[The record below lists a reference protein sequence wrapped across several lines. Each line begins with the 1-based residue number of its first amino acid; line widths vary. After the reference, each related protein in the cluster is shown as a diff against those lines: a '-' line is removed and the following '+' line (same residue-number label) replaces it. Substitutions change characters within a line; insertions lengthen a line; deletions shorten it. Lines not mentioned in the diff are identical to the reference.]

1 MSLLPRQAGSSPVAA
16 TGPCAREQALHTAL
30 QQQIISKEEH
40 DRQLRVLRD
49 GGGGDDGRVLEA
61 PTRQYGDRRV
71 ALHKGLWKAVAG
83 PFTSQKEA
91 ETARTQVSHGRWKWN
106 TDGDKKVFR
115 CAAHVDCQVLM
126 RVTNPLK
133 EVGGGFYLE
142 ELDLAH
148 SLEDNLYGHKRAR
161 LTVAQKAA
169 VAERVEHG
177 KKPRQ
182 MYAQDVLAAIAADPT
197 SKLPGGGAVGMPL
210 PCAAHP

>member
-1 MSLLPRQAGSSPVAA
+1 MSLLPRQAASSPVAA

-30 QQQIISKEEH
+30 QQQIISQEEH

-49 GGGGDDGRVLEA
+49 GDDGRVLEA

-71 ALHKGLWKAVAG
+71 ALHTGLWKAVAG

-91 ETARTQVSHGRWKWN
+91 EAARTQVSHGRWKWN
-106 TDGDKKVFR
+106 TDGDRKVFR

-133 EVGGGFYLE
+133 DVGGGGFHLE
-142 ELDLAH
+142 VLDLAH
-148 SLEDNLYGHKRAR
+148 SLEDNPYGHKRAR
-161 LTVAQKAA
+161 LTLAQKASI
-169 VAERVEHG
+169 VERAEQG
-177 KKPRQ
+177 KKPKQ
-182 MYAQDVLAAIAADPT
+182 MRAQDVLAAVAADPT